1 MTHHYDS
8 SLGGDD
14 HDDNDVCHALISTPL
29 ALIASSATSMYAD
42 VRALRFDD
50 VIILHRPAYGEKL
63 HPKVQTM
70 RSFWLCSYAFHI
82 TAWMSATLFHMRDL
96 WLTERMDYFS
106 ACAAVTFSVTGC
118 ICMFFDFEHVKL
130 IVVAWFVPYCIHIH
144 YLATAPRFDYVRT
157 SEINTFANVFVCLR
171 VHVHVCMS
179 VCDREEDAE
188 GCACVCVCPFTFSF
202 LFLHRVMQLQCGNPR
217 TQSHI
222 HCGFVQSL
230 HLSIYIYIY
239 IYICVCIRC

>member
-1 MTHHYDS
+1 
-8 SLGGDD
+8 
-14 HDDNDVCHALISTPL
+14 
-29 ALIASSATSMYAD
+29 
-42 VRALRFDD
+42 
-50 VIILHRPAYGEKL
+50 
-63 HPKVQTM
+63 M

-171 VHVHVCMS
+171 VHVLVCMS
-179 VCDREEDAE
+179 VCDREEEAE
-188 GCACVCVCPFTFSF
+188 GGAVCVCMSIYFLLSFSSSF
-202 LFLHRVMQLQCGNPR
+202 LCDCNAAIHARNHISTAGLFNRCIDVNLPNPNP
-217 TQSHI
+217 
-222 HCGFVQSL
+222 
-230 HLSIYIYIY
+230 
-239 IYICVCIRC
+239 IRCSRVGI